1 MDEEHC
7 GADLCVVGSSIRGDS
22 VLVDPNGSRFS
33 FMHDVHDTPSSMFRP
48 TLRGLTSGSVA
59 VQDQNS
65 LAPCILFGGA
75 SCSWLPVVEQLG
87 YRAVGVL
94 LTSDHGLSYV
104 RACVPAGCRILVCPQ
119 WSRLDALPFPGPP
132 GTVAFLDCRFTGLV
146 ARLLESVGVRDAI
159 TTRGLRRITPGW
171 VSSMTS
177 ISHATVG
184 GVTSSVV
191 SVTRVRFGST
201 VVPGR
206 AVPSVVG
213 RDASTIL
220 SSTTYCRRFWARPDA
235 RVLVPLRTEFGVSGR
250 VRYYHGGGLLPA
262 GASTST
268 WILAPHVRAPPGRW
282 GLRPLTFEE
291 VLLAHDFNSSHC
303 RLLMPLPDGVRHALR
318 PSLYPLRCLLYGC
331 QSFDLGLRGDGG
343 VKFLLPQLLLLP
355 QFLLFLK
362 FLFRSR

>member
-75 SCSWLPVVEQLG
+75 SSGWLPVVEQLG

-132 GTVAFLDCRFTGLV
+132 GTVAFFGL
-146 ARLLESVGVRDAI
+146 SVY
-159 TTRGLRRITPGW
+159 
-171 VSSMTS
+171 
-177 ISHATVG
+177 
-184 GVTSSVV
+184 
-191 SVTRVRFGST
+191 RFGS
-201 VVPGR
+201 
-206 AVPSVVG
+206 S
-213 RDASTIL
+213 AS
-220 SSTTYCRRFWARPDA
+220 
-235 RVLVPLRTEFGVSGR
+235 
-250 VRYYHGGGLLPA
+250 
-262 GASTST
+262 
-268 WILAPHVRAPPGRW
+268 
-282 GLRPLTFEE
+282 
-291 VLLAHDFNSSHC
+291 
-303 RLLMPLPDGVRHALR
+303 
-318 PSLYPLRCLLYGC
+318 
-331 QSFDLGLRGDGG
+331 
-343 VKFLLPQLLLLP
+343 
-355 QFLLFLK
+355 
-362 FLFRSR
+362 